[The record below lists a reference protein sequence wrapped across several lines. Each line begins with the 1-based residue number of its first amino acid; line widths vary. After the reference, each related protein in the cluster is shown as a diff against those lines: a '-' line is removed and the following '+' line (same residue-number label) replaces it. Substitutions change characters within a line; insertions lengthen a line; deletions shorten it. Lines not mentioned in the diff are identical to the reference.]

1 MYIHFFI
8 PPYNVSI
15 ILSRENF
22 GYNRSINVNGGMT
35 MGSRPD
41 FSYVAKLMADSSRA
55 AMLEAL
61 LGLDG
66 LPASELA
73 RKANVSL
80 QTASGHLAKLV
91 EGNLV
96 GVEKHGRHRYF
107 RIASPDVAHAIETL
121 TVISPS
127 PNINSLKDFS
137 RAEKVRMART
147 CYDHLAGKLGVSL
160 TEAFIQKGL
169 LIEGEVDFHVTDMGE
184 KFFRDFEIDLAALRN
199 KRRYFARKCL
209 DWSERRYHLAG
220 SLGNAVLVRLLDL
233 GWIEKL
239 PDRAI
244 KVTKTGR
251 VGLYES
257 LGITTEQV

>member
-1 MYIHFFI
+1 
-8 PPYNVSI
+8 
-15 ILSRENF
+15 
-22 GYNRSINVNGGMT
+22 

-66 LPASELA
+66 LPANELA
-73 RKANVSL
+73 RRANVSL

-91 EGNLV
+91 KGNLV
-96 GVEKHGRHRYF
+96 RVEKHGRHRYF
-107 RIASPDVAHAIETL
+107 RIASTDVAHAIETL
-121 TVISPS
+121 TVIAPSPS
-127 PNINSLKDFS
+127 IKSLKDFS
-137 RAEKVRMART
+137 RTEKVRIART

-160 TEAFIQKGL
+160 TEAFIQKGY
-169 LIEGEVDFHVTDMGE
+169 LIEGEVDFLVTDMGE
-184 KFFRDFEIDLAALRN
+184 KFFRDFDIDLDALRN

-220 SLGNAVLVRLLDL
+220 SLGNAVLIRLFDL
-233 GWIEKL
+233 RWIEKL
-239 PDRAI
+239 PDRAV

-257 LGITTEQV
+257 LGITADQV

>member
-1 MYIHFFI
+1 
-8 PPYNVSI
+8 
-15 ILSRENF
+15 
-22 GYNRSINVNGGMT
+22 
-35 MGSRPD
+35 MGSRPE

-61 LGLDG
+61 LGIDG

-96 GVEKHGRHRYF
+96 RVEKYGRHRYF
-107 RIASPDVAHAIETL
+107 RIASADVAHAIESL
-121 TVISPS
+121 TVIAPS
-127 PNINSLKDFS
+127 PRINSLKDSS
-137 RAEKVRMART
+137 RAEKVRHART
-147 CYDHLAGKLGVSL
+147 CYDHLAGKLGVLL
-160 TEAFIQKGL
+160 TEAFLQKGY
-169 LIEGEVDFHVTDMGE
+169 LIDDEVDFLVTEMGE
-184 KFFRDFEIDLAALRN
+184 KYFHDFGIDLDALRN

-220 SLGNAVLVRLLDL
+220 SLGNAILVRLLNL

-239 PDRAI
+239 PDRAL
-244 KVTKTGR
+244 KVTKAGS

-257 LGITTEQV
+257 LGIMLTKSS